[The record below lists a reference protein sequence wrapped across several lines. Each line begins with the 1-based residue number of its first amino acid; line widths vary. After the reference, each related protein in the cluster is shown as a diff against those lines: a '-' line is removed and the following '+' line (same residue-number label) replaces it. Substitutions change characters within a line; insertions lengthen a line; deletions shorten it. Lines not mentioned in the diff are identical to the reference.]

1 MLINQITNTIPSL
14 VSAMAYLKL
23 LPMDEYGSFRIY
35 SHSNYIICRPLHP
48 ISCRKALAY
57 WEAWFYSYGF
67 ARALWLSTH
76 LEIGESIGSSHPKSQ
91 NFHNP
96 NICNASSRS
105 FMSNNVASWDFTQPI
120 SSRSALMM
128 TKSSTLPDEQWRVL
142 FGRRKPHTTQAL
154 RDLHIPR
161 ARGLL

>member
-1 MLINQITNTIPSL
+1 MLINQIANTIPSL
-14 VSAMAYLKL
+14 VSAMAYMKL

-105 FMSNNVASWDFTQPI
+105 FMSNFWFNFCFKARISFFDYPAISIQSTYGLRRIELLFALLCNVSQGI
-120 SSRSALMM
+120 
-128 TKSSTLPDEQWRVL
+128 L
-142 FGRRKPHTTQAL
+142 FVAK
-154 RDLHIPR
+154 
-161 ARGLL
+161 